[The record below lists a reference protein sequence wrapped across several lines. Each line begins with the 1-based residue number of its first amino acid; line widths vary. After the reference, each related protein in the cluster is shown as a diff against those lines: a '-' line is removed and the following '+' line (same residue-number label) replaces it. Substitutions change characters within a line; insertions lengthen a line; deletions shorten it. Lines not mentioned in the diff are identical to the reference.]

1 MRVCVCCLPTAVLG
15 GGRRARGPG
24 TVRKTELQMGM
35 LAVWAAAVSFKVNRI
50 SVILR
55 WAECGTLLLEV
66 SFTVAL
72 E

>member
-1 MRVCVCCLPTAVLG
+1 MCVLFTHGGAG

-35 LAVWAAAVSFKVNRI
+35 LAVWAAAVSFKDL

-55 WAECGTLLLEV
+55 WAECGTLLLEA